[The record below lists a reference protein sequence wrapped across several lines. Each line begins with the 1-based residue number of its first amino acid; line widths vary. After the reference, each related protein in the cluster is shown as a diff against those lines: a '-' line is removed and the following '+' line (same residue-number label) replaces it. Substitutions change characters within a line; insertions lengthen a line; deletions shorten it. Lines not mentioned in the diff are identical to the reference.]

1 MTIEQIT
8 SLVNAGF
15 TKEEILALQNS
26 EPVISSVPAPE
37 PKEPE
42 PDPEPK
48 KEPEP
53 EPKKEADP
61 EPKHE
66 IKLEDVIK
74 SNQEVMENIT
84 KLTAAIQANAI
95 RTAIQPQQ
103 VDNYT
108 PEDALAEIIAP
119 PPVERKV

>member
-26 EPVISSVPAPE
+26 EQITTPAPAPE
-37 PKEPE
+37 PE
-42 PDPEPK
+42 

-53 EPKKEADP
+53 EPEQKP
-61 EPKHE
+61 EQEQEPQEQKHE

-95 RTAIQPQQ
+95 RTAIQPEQTN
-103 VDNYT
+103 NYT

-119 PPVERKV
+119 PPVERKGN